1 VQQLARAF
9 GDAKELE
16 SGATSDFRAQP
27 MRFVLGRRVP
37 AEVPEWVIFGDT
49 GPSAARQVNLNK
61 RTLTPR
67 AERLSFDRSQKFS
80 HQS

>member
-9 GDAKELE
+9 GDAEELE

-67 AERLSFDRSQKFS
+67 AERLFFV
-80 HQS
+80 